1 VPVLNPKNNFVY
13 AAQFFVVFS
22 FLMSSTFHTNPVVA
36 TVIQPFKG
44 EGLNSFAGTL
54 RVSSSNPRYFTDDSG
69 RVVYLTG
76 SHTWANL
83 QDAGYSNPPPVF
95 DYTAYLNFLQA
106 NNHNFFR
113 LWTWEQT
120 RWASWTSND
129 IRFAPSPY
137 QRTGP
142 GNALDGSPRFNLTK
156 FNQDYFDRLRSRT
169 IAAGNRGIYVSVMLF
184 DGFSVGTKNAGDTGN
199 PWPGHPFHAKNN
211 VNGINGDPN
220 GDGNGYDTQNLSIS
234 GVTALQEAYVRKVID
249 TVNDLD
255 NVLYEICNECAS
267 DSTAWQYH
275 MIDYIHNYEKTKPK
289 QHPVGMTVEYP
300 DGDNNE
306 LFSSPADWISV
317 NDNGNYKEDPPA
329 ADGSKVIITD
339 TDHLWGEGAGSDRAW
354 VWKSF
359 TRGLNPIFMDC
370 YNANYCEGE
379 NPNDPAWVSLR
390 QNLGYALSYAGRM
403 NLVDMSPQPSL
414 CSTTY
419 CLANTDS
426 EGGEILVYLPKS
438 KITTSLLETLG
449 MQLRSHESISSFFQ
463 SLEGKVTVDLSF
475 TTEDLTVE
483 WFNPED
489 GSVEMGGTVSGGG
502 TRSFTS
508 PFAGDAVLYIYLAAS
523 SQATPTATQIQLT
536 STPSP
541 TSTFTPTSTP
551 IQTSTTISPTGTPV
565 SSGGSSPCAVGFLP
579 FIVIFGLSISIKK
592 LANHN

>member
-1 VPVLNPKNNFVY
+1 
-13 AAQFFVVFS
+13 
-22 FLMSSTFHTNPVVA
+22 
-36 TVIQPFKG
+36 
-44 EGLNSFAGTL
+44 
-54 RVSSSNPRYFTDDSG
+54 
-69 RVVYLTG
+69 
-76 SHTWANL
+76 
-83 QDAGYSNPPPVF
+83 
-95 DYTAYLNFLQA
+95 
-106 NNHNFFR
+106 
-113 LWTWEQT
+113 
-120 RWASWTSND
+120 
-129 IRFAPSPY
+129 
-137 QRTGP
+137 
-142 GNALDGSPRFNLTK
+142 
-156 FNQDYFDRLRSRT
+156 
-169 IAAGNRGIYVSVMLF
+169 
-184 DGFSVGTKNAGDTGN
+184 
-199 PWPGHPFHAKNN
+199 
-211 VNGINGDPN
+211 
-220 GDGNGYDTQNLSIS
+220 
-234 GVTALQEAYVRKVID
+234 
-249 TVNDLD
+249 
-255 NVLYEICNECAS
+255 
-267 DSTAWQYH
+267 
-275 MIDYIHNYEKTKPK
+275 
-289 QHPVGMTVEYP
+289 
-300 DGDNNE
+300 
-306 LFSSPADWISV
+306 
-317 NDNGNYKEDPPA
+317 
-329 ADGSKVIITD
+329 
-339 TDHLWGEGAGSDRAW
+339 
-354 VWKSF
+354 
-359 TRGLNPIFMDC
+359 MDC

-379 NPNDPAWVSLR
+379 NPNDPTWVSLR